1 MKKNALVFAAFAA
14 LAFGAQADSKS
25 NISAAYQ
32 DCADKV
38 DLGAFKNSQWAAC
51 DEAELPRLDKKLNQ
65 VYGKLRSALDANQK
79 AQMTKGQ
86 KAWLDYR
93 ESWCR
98 FNEAAQLSSPMGYA
112 AYTSCVV
119 QMTDEKINELKDL
132 AEAAS
137 SK

>member
-1 MKKNALVFAAFAA
+1 MKKKAFLFVALAA
-14 LAFGAQADSKS
+14 LTFCAQADQKS
-25 NISAAYQ
+25 NTSAEYAKCY
-32 DCADKV
+32 DKV
-38 DLGAFKNSQWAAC
+38 DFGAMKNSQWAAC
-51 DEAELPRLDKKLNQ
+51 DDAELPRLDKKLNQ
-65 VYGKLRSALDANQK
+65 VYGKVRGALDASQK

-98 FNEAAQLSSPMGYA
+98 FNEAAQLSAPMGYA
-112 AYTSCVV
+112 AYTNCVV

-132 AEAAS
+132 ADAAS

>member
-1 MKKNALVFAAFAA
+1 MNKRAILLVVLTAAA
-14 LAFGAQADSKS
+14 LGAQAEQKS
-25 NISAAYQ
+25 NISAERDRCGQ
-32 DCADKV
+32 NI
-38 DLGAFKNSQWAAC
+38 DLGAMKNSQWAAC

-65 VYGKLRSALDANQK
+65 VYGKVRGSLDGSQK

-86 KAWLDYR
+86 KAWLEYR

-98 FNEAAQLSSPMGYA
+98 FREQAKLGPFMGYLV
-112 AYTSCVV
+112 YTSCMV

>member
-1 MKKNALVFAAFAA
+1 MNKNAFVFAALAA
-14 LAFGAQADSKS
+14 LAFGVQAEKKS

-65 VYGKLRSALDANQK
+65 VYGKVRGVLDASQK
-79 AQMTKGQ
+79 EQMTRGQ

-98 FNEAAQLSSPMGYA
+98 FNEAAQLTSPMGYA

-119 QMTDEKINELKDL
+119 QMTDEKINELRDL
-132 AEAAS
+132 ADAARL
-137 SK
+137 K